1 MWLIHF
7 IATYEILQIHIF
19 LVRTRLGQIGGD
31 LYTISLYLLVM
42 SRSFWKML
50 DNSAPSGG
58 PVGPPQRHNIG
69 QGDFRDVSLSLTDA
83 FIVAIIHF

>member
-1 MWLIHF
+1 
-7 IATYEILQIHIF
+7 
-19 LVRTRLGQIGGD
+19 
-31 LYTISLYLLVM
+31 
-42 SRSFWKML
+42 ML